1 MAATKLPHTLGAPTS
16 KYKIKCTPG
25 SVIIGDQEFLS
36 ATEALEAYLTQY
48 DKQGLFSSRPLYRKT
63 VTDLLDPKSALHMTA
78 ERSLETGV
86 RATGTELRLADQKE
100 KINESLRKMKKSVA
114 LKAEGNLDSDIVT
127 PKSSQKGFKNS
138 GVHYVSRKNFIDWN
152 SAVCMGDLPLTLY
165 K

>member
-1 MAATKLPHTLGAPTS
+1 MRKQIQHNPSLTKMATTKCPHTLGAPTS

-25 SVIIGDQEFLS
+25 SVIIGDREFLS

-48 DKQGLFSSRPLYRKT
+48 DKQGLFSSQPLYKKT

-114 LKAEGNLDSDIVT
+114 LKAEGNLDSNIAT
-127 PKSSQKGFKNS
+127 PHVFSLCIQTKFYWLEFCSLF
-138 GVHYVSRKNFIDWN
+138 V
-152 SAVCMGDLPLTLY
+152 
-165 K
+165 